1 LVLDSGE
8 DVIRTSLQL
17 IAGQTAQEFNQRK
30 KRKGAF
36 WEDRYHATAVDSEAH
51 LERCM
56 IYMDLNM
63 VRAWVVSDPVD
74 WPYGGYREIQNPP
87 IRYGRIDREALM
99 QLCGIAD
106 EEKLKKTHRQW
117 IEEGLKK
124 SSGKREGCWTESVA
138 MGNEKFVR
146 KIQEQLGYRGK
157 GRRIQEGEVGSEIR
171 ESVSSYSPLFGGEKS
186 VLSSEN
192 AYFFDA

>member
-1 LVLDSGE
+1 
-8 DVIRTSLQL
+8 
-17 IAGQTAQEFNQRK
+17 
-30 KRKGAF
+30 
-36 WEDRYHATAVDSEAH
+36 
-51 LERCM
+51 
-56 IYMDLNM
+56 
-63 VRAWVVSDPVD
+63 
-74 WPYGGYREIQNPP
+74 
-87 IRYGRIDREALM
+87 
-99 QLCGIAD
+99 
-106 EEKLKKTHRQW
+106 
-117 IEEGLKK
+117 
-124 SSGKREGCWTESVA
+124 